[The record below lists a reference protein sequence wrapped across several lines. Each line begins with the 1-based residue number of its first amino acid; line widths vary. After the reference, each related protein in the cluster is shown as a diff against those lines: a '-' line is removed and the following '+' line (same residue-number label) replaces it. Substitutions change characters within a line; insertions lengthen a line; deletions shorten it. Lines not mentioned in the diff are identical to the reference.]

1 MSRTNA
7 HGQQIGDAVDW
18 SPRERPVP
26 VTLTGKHVRIEPTSQ
41 AHRDGL
47 YDVLCGP
54 DDAAVWTYISEEQ
67 PTSVEEM
74 GERIDGLVARSGWVT
89 FTILT
94 DAGPAGMASLMR
106 IDADNGSVEIGRIIL
121 GTPLQQTRAATESM
135 MLFARHVFEDLGYRR
150 YEWKCDSLNGPSR
163 RAALRLGFVWEGR
176 FRNALVYKGRNR
188 DTDWFSITDGEW
200 PALAAAYDTWLD
212 DANFDADGRQ
222 RLALSDLTRR
232 ADVAR

>member
-1 MSRTNA
+1 MSRSNA
-7 HGQQIGDAVDW
+7 HGQQIGARVDW
-18 SPRERPVP
+18 TPRQPPTP
-26 VTLTGKHVRIEPTSQ
+26 VTLAGSHVRVEPVSR

-47 YDVLCGP
+47 YDALCGP
-54 DDAAVWTYISEEQ
+54 GDAALWTYLGEE
-67 PTSVEEM
+67 PPASAAEL
-74 GERIDGLVARSGWVT
+74 GERIDHLDAAPGSVT
-89 FTILT
+89 FTIHT

-121 GTPLQQTRAATESM
+121 GAPLQRTRAATESM
-135 MLFARHVFEDLGYRR
+135 VLLARHVFDDLGYRR

-188 DTDWFSITDGEW
+188 DTDWFSITDDEW
-200 PALAAAYDTWLD
+200 PAISAAYDAWLD
-212 DANFDADGRQ
+212 DANFDDDGRQ

-232 ADVAR
+232 GDAGR

>member
-7 HGQQIGDAVDW
+7 HGQKIGDLVDW
-18 SPRERPVP
+18 SARPAPGP
-26 VTLTGKHVRIEPTSQ
+26 VTLTGKHVRIEPVSQ

-54 DDAAVWTYISEEQ
+54 DDAALWTYRAEEQ
-67 PTSVEEM
+67 PASVEEL
-74 GERIDGLVARSGWVT
+74 GERIAQRETLPGQVT

-94 DAGPAGMASLMR
+94 DAGPAGMASLTR
-106 IDADNGSVEIGRIIL
+106 IDAANGSVEIGGIIL
-121 GTPLQQTRAATESM
+121 GRPLQQTRSATEAM
-135 MLFARHVFEDLGYRR
+135 VLFARHVFDDLGYRR

-188 DTDWFSITDGEW
+188 DTDWFSITDVEW
-200 PALAAAYDTWLD
+200 PGLARAFDSWLD
-212 DANFDADGRQ
+212 DANFDVGGRQ
-222 RLALSDLTRR
+222 RQALSDLTARGDGRR
-232 ADVAR
+232 